1 MLEDTLWHRRMA
13 RSTLIDTAARRGKS
27 VQDCETLP
35 LSGRMNWLSLQD
47 DLHIFCRHCTLS

>member
-1 MLEDTLWHRRMA
+1 MA